1 MGVLREMAARSTC
14 RAAIWKQMDSIARS
28 PYSHEQGVRTVTTAK
43 VESLIDLLNAKG
55 GSAYFGEPVSIL
67 EHSLQ
72 AAHSAE
78 LAGAGAAAISAALLH
93 DVGHMLHG
101 LDEEIAQRGLDGM
114 HEEVAAKYLSR
125 WFGDEVTV
133 PILLHVPAKR
143 FLCWQ
148 DRAYLQQLSAASRE
162 SLALQG
168 GPMNDDQAADFL
180 RNLFANAAIALRHWD
195 DEAKV
200 PGLRVPNAV
209 HYLPILRATAFSRG
223 L

>member
-1 MGVLREMAARSTC
+1 M
-14 RAAIWKQMDSIARS
+14 
-28 PYSHEQGVRTVTTAK
+28 TTAK
-43 VESLIDLLNAKG
+43 IDSLIDLLNAKG

-78 LAGAGAAAISAALLH
+78 LAGAGAASISAALLH

-148 DRAYLQQLSAASRE
+148 DRAYLQQLSPSSLE

-168 GPMNDDQAADFL
+168 GPMNDEQAAEFL
-180 RNLFANAAIALRHWD
+180 RNPFAQAAIALRRWD

-200 PGLRVPNAV
+200 PGLRVPYAAY
-209 HYLPILRATAFSRG
+209 YLPMLQAASLVG
-223 L
+223 A

>member
-1 MGVLREMAARSTC
+1 MPREGAHISG
-14 RAAIWKQMDSIARS
+14 S
-28 PYSHEQGVRTVTTAK
+28 P
-43 VESLIDLLNAKG
+43 
-55 GSAYFGEPVSIL
+55 FPIL

-78 LAGAGAAAISAALLH
+78 LAAAGPAAISAALLH
-93 DVGHMLHG
+93 DIGHMLHG
-101 LDEEIAQRGLDGM
+101 LDEEIAHRGLDGM

-148 DRAYLQQLSAASRE
+148 DHAYLQQLSPSSLK

-168 GPMNDDQAADFL
+168 GPMNDEQAAEFL
-180 RNLFANAAIALRHWD
+180 RNPFAKAAIALRRWD

-200 PGLRVPNAV
+200 LVC
-209 HYLPILRATAFSRG
+209 AFPARPTIFRCSR
-223 L
+223 LHHAPTLSSRHFASARTTEVSI

>member
-1 MGVLREMAARSTC
+1 
-14 RAAIWKQMDSIARS
+14 
-28 PYSHEQGVRTVTTAK
+28 VTTAK
-43 VESLIDLLNAKG
+43 IESLIDLLNAKG

-78 LAGAGAAAISAALLH
+78 LAAAGPAAISAALLH
-93 DVGHMLHG
+93 DIGHMLHG
-101 LDEEIAQRGLDGM
+101 LDEDIAHRGLDGM

-148 DRAYLQQLSAASRE
+148 DSAYLQQLSPSSME

-168 GPMNDDQAADFL
+168 GPMTDEQAAEFL
-180 RNLFANAAIALRHWD
+180 RNPFAKAAVALRRWD

-200 PGLRVPNAV
+200 PGLRVPDAAY
-209 HYLPILRATAFSRG
+209 YLPMLQATSRPG
-223 L
+223 A